1 MKKLAKALALTTIL
15 LLNGCSTKESEQ
27 DTRGE
32 AVSNDF
38 VSVEVIGGEYILD
51 EENMATEEEGY
62 LALNIRL
69 ENKSK
74 ESLDVY
80 ENDFSLYDSDG
91 NQVASKRVYA
101 EENAGLKEFS
111 ASSLSGK
118 KSTNGYIVFNIDKG
132 QEYELHYQPAY
143 YTDQTKAKEIEVKID
158 TSKFSDDATAVQ
170 QLTQRYIEEV
180 FLGKTTDTSDTSD
193 STGQS
198 ETQGGSRL
206 SLTNDLSAEH
216 DTFNETF
223 TKLIK
228 DDLFSYY
235 EPSATEIEKIL
246 ESYEKANQENGKVTY
261 TIASLYPKQAI
272 VYVKPELINFYDV
285 DVNSIDDEF
294 TDANRGKYTSADYD
308 KIYTDAEKYR
318 AQKLP
323 EVLSNTENTS
333 SESGDG
339 YRIILVKTTD
349 GKWSVDS
356 SDSTENYDFSSLK
369 EVFMGGL
376 YE

>member
-27 DTRGE
+27 DTKGE

-38 VSVEVIGGEYILD
+38 VSVEVVGGEYILD

-198 ETQGGSRL
+198 ETQGGSML

>member
-1 MKKLAKALALTTIL
+1 MKKFAKVLVLTTVL
-15 LLNGCSTKESEQ
+15 LLNGCSTKESEK
-27 DTRGE
+27 DTKGE

-38 VSVEVIGGEYILD
+38 VSVEVVGGEYILD

-118 KSTNGYIVFNIDKG
+118 KSTNGYIVFNVDKG

-158 TSKFSDDATAVQ
+158 TSKFSDDATAIQ

-180 FLGKTTDTSDTSD
+180 FLGKTADTSDTSD
-193 STGQS
+193 STDQS
-198 ETQGGSRL
+198 ETHGDSRL
-206 SLTNDLSAEH
+206 FLTNDLSTEH
-216 DTFNETF
+216 EAFNETF

-235 EPSATEIEKIL
+235 EPSAAEIEKIV
-246 ESYEKANQENGKVTY
+246 EAYEKANQENGKVTY
-261 TIASLYPKQAI
+261 TISSLYPKQAI

-339 YRIILVKTTD
+339 YRIILVKTTE